1 MLCLTVVD
9 LIEQILEILLILLL
23 VIALFLIDLSLD
35 DTSQKFLELGYA
47 LIFFLESFKE
57 ALDVILE
64 TRVVF
69 LE

>member
-1 MLCLTVVD
+1 MLCLTVID
-9 LIEQILEILLILLL
+9 LIEQILEILLVLFL

-35 DTSQKFLELGYA
+35 DISQKSLELGYA
-47 LIFFLESFKE
+47 LILFLESFKE
-57 ALDVILE
+57 ALDVVLE